1 MDELWEIADSLH
13 IQSMNLKAS
22 LKLYI
27 LKVRIL
33 HYEINAVGIVWGWN
47 TDRANVPPDCFI
59 TINSWGKPLPL
70 KVFTPVNVTTWKQNK
85 GRVSSL
91 TFWCRNYFF
100 LILAHSVYKM
110 WIIQEPNKLELW
122 NKLNLKEKKKRRLY
136 TMFKMLSNCI
146 CWINI

>member
-1 MDELWEIADSLH
+1 MDELWEIADLLH
-13 IQSMNLKAS
+13 IQSMNFKAS

-47 TDRANVPPDCFI
+47 TDRANVPTDCFI

-70 KVFTPVNVTTWKQNK
+70 KVFTTVNVTTWKQNK

-100 LILAHSVYKM
+100 LILAHSVNKM

-122 NKLNLKEKKKRRLY
+122 NKLNFEEKK
-136 TMFKMLSNCI
+136 TEI
-146 CWINI
+146 VHHV